1 MYYCVIITSLFCHYY
16 IIMTNRKSCN
26 DDSILTCYT
35 KRQPPFL
42 RYYCI
47 ITSLSQRGLLI
58 GYYCSL
64 LQSSELADGNVV
76 LGLLPEVLLTL
87 LRVGGVRA
95 VCRTPP
101 ESLLPPLLVV
111 PGLKCMNP
119 GSPVRPLSYTEAC
132 TGAQASLLVAPAYWS
147 SVGLCNKHA
156 FQSIFLFRLTTF
168 LSTGEFH
175 FISRL
180 SSLCFLNSDF
190 HCACICVGIMLWST
204 AGR

>member
-87 LRVGGVRA
+87 LGVGGVRA

-119 GSPVRPLSYTEAC
+119 GSPLSQCETLVVHRGLYWCSSISAGCSCLLVLRRPL
-132 TGAQASLLVAPAYWS
+132 
-147 SVGLCNKHA
+147 
-156 FQSIFLFRLTTF
+156 
-168 LSTGEFH
+168 
-175 FISRL
+175 
-180 SSLCFLNSDF
+180 
-190 HCACICVGIMLWST
+190 
-204 AGR
+204 